1 MESLLTSVVLLQ
13 HGLVFNHA
21 QEGYVMMTR
30 WLPTSE
36 PSMIPEYANQY
47 LGNAHVNIWQEVR
60 DWLIQGSHQFWH
72 LLTFLW

>member
-1 MESLLTSVVLLQ
+1 MINWLNVAVWLNCYMKNWLNSVVLLQ

-47 LGNAHVNIWQEVR
+47 LGNAHVN
-60 DWLIQGSHQFWH
+60 
-72 LLTFLW
+72 T